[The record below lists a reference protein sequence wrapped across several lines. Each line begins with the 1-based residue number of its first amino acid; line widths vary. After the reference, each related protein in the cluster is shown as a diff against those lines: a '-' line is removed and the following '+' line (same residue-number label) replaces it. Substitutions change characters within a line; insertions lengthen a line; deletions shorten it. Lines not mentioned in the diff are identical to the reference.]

1 MSAPVAAFERPRL
14 GLNTVFKSG
23 PLFISS
29 KGIGWKSWK
38 KRWFIL
44 TRTSLVF
51 FKSDPSALPQRGGEV
66 NLTLGGIDLNNS
78 GSVVVREDKK
88 LLTVLFPDGRDG
100 RAFTLKAETSEDLY
114 EWKTALE
121 HALAQAPSAALIVNG
136 IFRGDTN
143 DSIDGSF
150 NQWRD
155 KRPVKSLVVGRPIL
169 LALEDIDGGPSFL
182 EKALRFLEKY
192 GTNVEGILR
201 QSADVEEV
209 DHRVQEYEQGK
220 TEFAP
225 DEDAHVVGDC
235 VKHIL
240 RELPSSPVPA
250 SCCTALLEA
259 YKIDRKEVRINAMRS
274 AILETFPEPNR
285 RLLQRFSRVALFSYL
300 QKVGIGWKSWKKRW
314 FILTRTSLVF
324 FKSDPSALPQRG
336 GEVNLT
342 LGGIDLNNSGSV
354 VVREDKKLL
363 TVLFPDGRDGRAFTL
378 KAETSEDLYEWK
390 TALEHALAQA
400 PSAALIV
407 NGIFRG
413 DTNDSIDGSFNQWRD
428 KRPVKSLVVGRPIL
442 LALEDIDGG
451 PSFLEKALRFLEK
464 YGTNVEG
471 ILRQS
476 ADVEE
481 VDHRVQEYEQG
492 KTEFAPD
499 EDAHVV
505 GDCVKHILRELP
517 SSPVPASC
525 CTALLEA
532 YKIDRKEVR
541 INAMRSAI
549 LETFPE
555 PNRRLLQRI
564 LKMMHTI
571 SSHAHENRMTPSAV
585 AACMAPLLLRP
596 LLAGE
601 CELEDDFDINGDSS
615 AQLLA
620 AANAANNAQAIITTL
635 LEEYENIFD
644 EENLNRCS
652 ISADSRIE
660 NSGTEDSTDDENLD
674 LKDNG
679 YHDAENEVDPE
690 TDDDPER
697 VHSGKLSESSGSAGS
712 DLYDYKAF
720 GGDDSDVGSPS
731 KKNHALVES
740 SNLCVDH
747 QQIRDPN
754 GQLSEEQGKQKN
766 VSDSSINEINTP
778 SVSPAGESYRS
789 MGEILSS
796 MDTAH
801 PLPMPAF
808 ESGAGKPVGKVTG
821 SNVNA
826 KRSSFWG
833 RSNARKT
840 PSMESV
846 DSSGEEEL
854 AIQRLEIAKND
865 LQHRIAKEAR
875 GNAILQASLE
885 RRKQA
890 LHERRLALEQDVS
903 RLQEQLQAE
912 RDLRAAL
919 EVGLSMSSGQFSSSR
934 GMDSKTRAELE
945 EIALA
950 EADVARLKQK
960 VAELHHQLN
969 QQRQHHYGS
978 LSDACDRYQNVQ
990 NHNSQQRFLQQDFDT
1005 TLAYCNQE
1013 RKQRTER
1020 LEIAKND
1027 LQHRIAKEAR
1037 GNAILQASLER
1048 RKQALHERRLA
1059 LEQDVSR
1066 LQEQLQAERDLRAA
1080 LEVGLSMSSGQFSS
1094 SRGMDSKTRAELEEI
1109 ALAEADVA
1117 RLKQKVA
1124 ELHHQLN
1131 QQRQHHYGSLSDA
1144 CDRYQNVQNHNS
1156 QQRFLQQDFDTT
1168 LAYCNQERKQRT
1180 EESLLGTDWRSIKGQ
1195 ALAPGSSIKQPS
1207 RKQFIDSTSLSD
1219 SKSTEASTSMSMD
1232 ELCAVDSASVPSTSR
1247 AAEVIEY
1254 PRHPSAA
1261 SSTLVELTSR
1271 LDFFKERRSQLME
1284 QLHNLDLNYGT
1295 TSSQDFVYRPSS
1307 PPWN

>member
-1 MSAPVAAFERPRL
+1 MSASLTAFERPRP
-14 GLNTVFKSG
+14 GGSNTVFKSG

-51 FKSDPSALPQRGGEV
+51 FKNDPSALPQRGGEV

-114 EWKTALE
+114 EWKAALE
-121 HALAQAPSAALIVNG
+121 HALAQAPSAALVMGHNG
-136 IFRGDTN
+136 IFRNDTN
-143 DSIDGSF
+143 DTMEGSF
-150 NQWRD
+150 HQWKD

-182 EKALRFLEKY
+182 EKALRFLEKF
-192 GTNVEGILR
+192 GTKVEGILR

-209 DHRVQEYEQGK
+209 ERRVQEYEQGK
-220 TEFAP
+220 TEF
-225 DEDAHVVGDC
+225 DLGEDAHVIGDC
-235 VKHIL
+235 VKHVL

-259 YKIDRKEVRINAMRS
+259 YKIDRKEARINAMRS
-274 AILETFPEPNR
+274 
-285 RLLQRFSRVALFSYL
+285 S
-300 QKVGIGWKSWKKRW
+300 
-314 FILTRTSLVF
+314 
-324 FKSDPSALPQRG
+324 
-336 GEVNLT
+336 
-342 LGGIDLNNSGSV
+342 
-354 VVREDKKLL
+354 
-363 TVLFPDGRDGRAFTL
+363 
-378 KAETSEDLYEWK
+378 
-390 TALEHALAQA
+390 
-400 PSAALIV
+400 
-407 NGIFRG
+407 
-413 DTNDSIDGSFNQWRD
+413 
-428 KRPVKSLVVGRPIL
+428 
-442 LALEDIDGG
+442 
-451 PSFLEKALRFLEK
+451 
-464 YGTNVEG
+464 
-471 ILRQS
+471 
-476 ADVEE
+476 
-481 VDHRVQEYEQG
+481 
-492 KTEFAPD
+492 
-499 EDAHVV
+499 
-505 GDCVKHILRELP
+505 
-517 SSPVPASC
+517 
-525 CTALLEA
+525 
-532 YKIDRKEVR
+532 
-541 INAMRSAI
+541 I

-571 SSHAHENRMTPSAV
+571 SSHSHENRMTPSAV

-601 CELEDDFDINGDSS
+601 CELDDEFDVNGDNS

-644 EENLNRCS
+644 DENLLRCS

-660 NSGTEDSTDDENLD
+660 NSGSEDSSDDENLD
-674 LKDNG
+674 VKDNG

-690 TDDDPER
+690 TDDDLDR
-697 VHSGKLSESSGSAGS
+697 VHSGKLSESSGYAGS

-720 GGDDSDVGSPS
+720 GGDDLDAGSP
-731 KKNHALVES
+731 KGNHASAES
-740 SNLCVDH
+740 SNLGVP
-747 QQIRDPN
+747 QPIRDPN
-754 GQLSEEQGKQKN
+754 VEVMESGNKQKKEN
-766 VSDSSINEINTP
+766 GTSISETETP
-778 SVSPAGESYRS
+778 SASPAGESYRS
-789 MGEILSS
+789 MGEILSV
-796 MDTAH
+796 MDPGH
-801 PLPMPAF
+801 PLQVSGV
-808 ESGAGKPVGKVTG
+808 ESGSVKAVAKVTG
-821 SNVNA
+821 SNHNA
-826 KRSSFWG
+826 KRSAFWG

-854 AIQRLEIAKND
+854 SIQRLEIAKND

-919 EVGLSMSSGQFSSSR
+919 EVGLSMSSGQLVSSR

-978 LSDACDRYQNVQ
+978 LSDACDRYQNIQ
-990 NHNSQQRFLQQDFDT
+990 NHNPQPRFLQQDFDA
-1005 TLAYCNQE
+1005 TLAFCNHE
-1013 RKQRTER
+1013 RKQRNE
-1020 LEIAKND
+1020 E
-1027 LQHRIAKEAR
+1027 
-1037 GNAILQASLER
+1037 
-1048 RKQALHERRLA
+1048 
-1059 LEQDVSR
+1059 
-1066 LQEQLQAERDLRAA
+1066 
-1080 LEVGLSMSSGQFSS
+1080 SMSG
-1094 SRGMDSKTRAELEEI
+1094 A
-1109 ALAEADVA
+1109 
-1117 RLKQKVA
+1117 
-1124 ELHHQLN
+1124 
-1131 QQRQHHYGSLSDA
+1131 
-1144 CDRYQNVQNHNS
+1144 
-1156 QQRFLQQDFDTT
+1156 
-1168 LAYCNQERKQRT
+1168 
-1180 EESLLGTDWRSIKGQ
+1180 DWRNIKGQ
-1195 ALAPGSSIKQPS
+1195 ILASGGGTRQPT
-1207 RKQFIDSTSLSD
+1207 RKQFMDPAGMSESKSTDASTSLSVD
-1219 SKSTEASTSMSMD
+1219 DLS
-1232 ELCAVDSASVPSTSR
+1232 AVDSASMPSTSR
-1247 AAEVIEY
+1247 AAEVVDY
-1254 PRHPSAA
+1254 PRHPSTA
-1261 SSTLVELTSR
+1261 SSALVELTTR

-1295 TSSQDFVYRPSS
+1295 TSLQDSVYRPSS

>member
-1 MSAPVAAFERPRL
+1 MSASLAAFERPLRPAAS
-14 GLNTVFKSG
+14 NTVFKSG

-51 FKSDPSALPQRGGEV
+51 FKNDPSALPQRGGEV

-121 HALAQAPSAALIVNG
+121 LALAQAPSAALVMGHNG
-136 IFRGDTN
+136 IFRNDTN
-143 DSIDGSF
+143 DTLEGSF
-150 NQWRD
+150 HQWRD

-182 EKALRFLEKY
+182 EKALRFLEKF
-192 GTNVEGILR
+192 GTKAEGILR

-209 DHRVQEYEQGK
+209 ERRVQDYEQGK
-220 TEFAP
+220 TEFDP

-235 VKHIL
+235 VKHVL

-259 YKIDRKEVRINAMRS
+259 YKIDRKEARINAIRS
-274 AILETFPEPNR
+274 
-285 RLLQRFSRVALFSYL
+285 S
-300 QKVGIGWKSWKKRW
+300 
-314 FILTRTSLVF
+314 
-324 FKSDPSALPQRG
+324 
-336 GEVNLT
+336 
-342 LGGIDLNNSGSV
+342 
-354 VVREDKKLL
+354 
-363 TVLFPDGRDGRAFTL
+363 
-378 KAETSEDLYEWK
+378 
-390 TALEHALAQA
+390 
-400 PSAALIV
+400 
-407 NGIFRG
+407 
-413 DTNDSIDGSFNQWRD
+413 
-428 KRPVKSLVVGRPIL
+428 
-442 LALEDIDGG
+442 
-451 PSFLEKALRFLEK
+451 
-464 YGTNVEG
+464 
-471 ILRQS
+471 
-476 ADVEE
+476 
-481 VDHRVQEYEQG
+481 
-492 KTEFAPD
+492 
-499 EDAHVV
+499 
-505 GDCVKHILRELP
+505 
-517 SSPVPASC
+517 
-525 CTALLEA
+525 
-532 YKIDRKEVR
+532 
-541 INAMRSAI
+541 I

-571 SSHAHENRMTPSAV
+571 SSHSHENRMTPSAV

-601 CELEDDFDINGDSS
+601 CELDDDFDINGDNST
-615 AQLLA
+615 QLIA

-635 LEEYENIFD
+635 LEEYENVFHD
-644 EENLNRCS
+644 ENLLRCS

-660 NSGTEDSTDDENLD
+660 NSGSEDSSDDENLD

-679 YHDAENEVDPE
+679 YHDAENEVDLE
-690 TDDDPER
+690 TDDDPDR
-697 VHSGKLSESSGSAGS
+697 VHSGKLSESSGYAGS

-720 GGDDSDVGSPS
+720 GVDDSDVGSP
-731 KKNHALVES
+731 KGNHASAQS
-740 SNLCVDH
+740 SSSYVP
-747 QQIRDPN
+747 QPIRDPN
-754 GQLSEEQGKQKN
+754 VGVVERGSKPKKENENVISETE
-766 VSDSSINEINTP
+766 TP
-778 SVSPAGESYRS
+778 SASPAGDSYRS
-789 MGEILSS
+789 MGEILSVVDPGHHLLVPGLDS
-796 MDTAH
+796 GTAKT
-801 PLPMPAF
+801 A
-808 ESGAGKPVGKVTG
+808 AKVTG
-821 SNVNA
+821 SNHNA
-826 KRSSFWG
+826 KRSAFWG

-854 AIQRLEIAKND
+854 SIQRLEIAKND

-919 EVGLSMSSGQFSSSR
+919 EVGLSMSSGQLASSR

-978 LSDACDRYQNVQ
+978 LSDACDRYQNGQ
-990 NHNSQQRFLQQDFDT
+990 NHNSQQRFLQQDFDA
-1005 TLAYCNQE
+1005 TLAFCNHE
-1013 RKQRTER
+1013 RKQR
-1020 LEIAKND
+1020 N
-1027 LQHRIAKEAR
+1027 
-1037 GNAILQASLER
+1037 
-1048 RKQALHERRLA
+1048 
-1059 LEQDVSR
+1059 
-1066 LQEQLQAERDLRAA
+1066 
-1080 LEVGLSMSSGQFSS
+1080 
-1094 SRGMDSKTRAELEEI
+1094 
-1109 ALAEADVA
+1109 
-1117 RLKQKVA
+1117 
-1124 ELHHQLN
+1124 
-1131 QQRQHHYGSLSDA
+1131 
-1144 CDRYQNVQNHNS
+1144 
-1156 QQRFLQQDFDTT
+1156 
-1168 LAYCNQERKQRT
+1168 
-1180 EESLLGTDWRSIKGQ
+1180 EESLLGEDWRTIKGQ
-1195 ALAPGSSIKQPS
+1195 ILASGSSVRQPS
-1207 RKQFIDSTSLSD
+1207 RKQFMDPASISE
-1219 SKSTEASTSMSMD
+1219 SKSTDASKSLSVD
-1232 ELCAVDSASVPSTSR
+1232 ELSAVDSVSMPSTSR
-1247 AAEVIEY
+1247 APEASFSIFLRLSFLVVDY
-1254 PRHPSAA
+1254 PRHPSTA
-1261 SSTLVELTSR
+1261 SSALVELTTR

-1295 TSSQDFVYRPSS
+1295 TSLQDSVYRPSS

>member
-1 MSAPVAAFERPRL
+1 MSAPVAAFERPRP

-51 FKSDPSALPQRGGEV
+51 FKSDPTALPQRGGEV

-259 YKIDRKEVRINAMRS
+259 YKIDRKEVRINAMR
-274 AILETFPEPNR
+274 T
-285 RLLQRFSRVALFSYL
+285 
-300 QKVGIGWKSWKKRW
+300 
-314 FILTRTSLVF
+314 
-324 FKSDPSALPQRG
+324 
-336 GEVNLT
+336 
-342 LGGIDLNNSGSV
+342 
-354 VVREDKKLL
+354 
-363 TVLFPDGRDGRAFTL
+363 
-378 KAETSEDLYEWK
+378 
-390 TALEHALAQA
+390 
-400 PSAALIV
+400 
-407 NGIFRG
+407 
-413 DTNDSIDGSFNQWRD
+413 
-428 KRPVKSLVVGRPIL
+428 
-442 LALEDIDGG
+442 
-451 PSFLEKALRFLEK
+451 
-464 YGTNVEG
+464 
-471 ILRQS
+471 
-476 ADVEE
+476 
-481 VDHRVQEYEQG
+481 
-492 KTEFAPD
+492 
-499 EDAHVV
+499 
-505 GDCVKHILRELP
+505 
-517 SSPVPASC
+517 
-525 CTALLEA
+525 
-532 YKIDRKEVR
+532 
-541 INAMRSAI
+541 AI

-601 CELEDDFDINGDSS
+601 CELEDDFDMNGDSS

-674 LKDNG
+674 MKDNG

-720 GGDDSDVGSPS
+720 VGDDSDVGSPS
-731 KKNHALVES
+731 KKNHALAES

-766 VSDSSINEINTP
+766 VSDNSINEINTP

-934 GMDSKTRAELE
+934 GMDSKVC
-945 EIALA
+945 I
-950 EADVARLKQK
+950 
-960 VAELHHQLN
+960 
-969 QQRQHHYGS
+969 
-978 LSDACDRYQNVQ
+978 
-990 NHNSQQRFLQQDFDT
+990 
-1005 TLAYCNQE
+1005 
-1013 RKQRTER
+1013 
-1020 LEIAKND
+1020 D
-1027 LQHRIAKEAR
+1027 L
-1037 GNAILQASLER
+1037 
-1048 RKQALHERRLA
+1048 
-1059 LEQDVSR
+1059 
-1066 LQEQLQAERDLRAA
+1066 
-1080 LEVGLSMSSGQFSS
+1080 
-1094 SRGMDSKTRAELEEI
+1094 KTRAELEEI

-1195 ALAPGSSIKQPS
+1195 ALASGSSIKQPS

-1247 AAEVIEY
+1247 VAEVIEY

>member
-1 MSAPVAAFERPRL
+1 MIIYENVGFVSGIRAAQRGSL
-14 GLNTVFKSG
+14 KH
-23 PLFISS
+23 
-29 KGIGWKSWK
+29 GIGWKSWK

-51 FKSDPSALPQRGGEV
+51 FKNDPSALPQRGGEV

-121 HALAQAPSAALIVNG
+121 HALAQAPSAALVMGHNG
-136 IFRGDTN
+136 IFRNDTS
-143 DSIDGSF
+143 DTIEGSF
-150 NQWRD
+150 HQWRD
-155 KRPVKSLVVGRPIL
+155 KRTVKSLVVGRPIL
-169 LALEDIDGGPSFL
+169 LALEDIDGSPSFL
-182 EKALRFLEKY
+182 EKALRFLEKF
-192 GTNVEGILR
+192 GTKVEGILR

-220 TEFAP
+220 TEFGS

-235 VKHIL
+235 VKHVL

-259 YKIDRKEVRINAMRS
+259 YKIDRKEARIS
-274 AILETFPEPNR
+274 
-285 RLLQRFSRVALFSYL
+285 
-300 QKVGIGWKSWKKRW
+300 
-314 FILTRTSLVF
+314 
-324 FKSDPSALPQRG
+324 
-336 GEVNLT
+336 
-342 LGGIDLNNSGSV
+342 
-354 VVREDKKLL
+354 
-363 TVLFPDGRDGRAFTL
+363 
-378 KAETSEDLYEWK
+378 
-390 TALEHALAQA
+390 
-400 PSAALIV
+400 
-407 NGIFRG
+407 
-413 DTNDSIDGSFNQWRD
+413 
-428 KRPVKSLVVGRPIL
+428 
-442 LALEDIDGG
+442 
-451 PSFLEKALRFLEK
+451 
-464 YGTNVEG
+464 
-471 ILRQS
+471 
-476 ADVEE
+476 
-481 VDHRVQEYEQG
+481 
-492 KTEFAPD
+492 
-499 EDAHVV
+499 
-505 GDCVKHILRELP
+505 
-517 SSPVPASC
+517 
-525 CTALLEA
+525 
-532 YKIDRKEVR
+532 
-541 INAMRSAI
+541 AMRSAI

-601 CELEDDFDINGDSS
+601 CELEDDFDVNGDNS

-644 EENLNRCS
+644 DENLQRCS
-652 ISADSRIE
+652 ISADSRVE
-660 NSGTEDSTDDENLD
+660 NSVSEDSTDDENPD
-674 LKDNG
+674 MKDNG
-679 YHDAENEVDPE
+679 YHDAENEADPD
-690 TDDDPER
+690 TDDEPER
-697 VHSGKLSESSGSAGS
+697 VLSGKLSESSGYAGS

-720 GGDDSDVGSPS
+720 GDDGSDVGSPRD
-731 KKNHALVES
+731 NHTQAES
-740 SNLCVDH
+740 SGLTVGPL
-747 QQIRDPN
+747 QMRDPDA
-754 GQLSEEQGKQKN
+754 QLEEQGKQNKGN
-766 VSDSSINEINTP
+766 ENPNNEIDVS
-778 SVSPAGESYRS
+778 SVLPTSESYRS

-796 MDTAH
+796 MDPGH
-801 PLPMPAF
+801 PISMPGV
-808 ESGAGKPVGKVTG
+808 ESSTEKPVGKAKG
-821 SNVNA
+821 SSLNA
-826 KRSSFWG
+826 KRSTFWG

-854 AIQRLEIAKND
+854 AIQRLEVAKNE
-865 LQHRIAKEAR
+865 LQHRIAKETR

-978 LSDACDRYQNVQ
+978 LSDACDRYQHVQ

-1005 TLAYCNQE
+1005 TLAFCNHE
-1013 RKQRTER
+1013 RKQRTEISRFGLNFDKREGLVEGKKQERIRKEEREEASYCVYWLSFRSDVLR
-1020 LEIAKND
+1020 LK
-1027 LQHRIAKEAR
+1027 AR
-1037 GNAILQASLER
+1037 EEDSVFKRLLKCTICWVPGHFSQLTSDPYLLENLLGADWRNVKGQGLAVGN
-1048 RKQALHERRLA
+1048 
-1059 LEQDVSR
+1059 
-1066 LQEQLQAERDLRAA
+1066 
-1080 LEVGLSMSSGQFSS
+1080 S
-1094 SRGMDSKTRAELEEI
+1094 SR
-1109 ALAEADVA
+1109 
-1117 RLKQKVA
+1117 
-1124 ELHHQLN
+1124 
-1131 QQRQHHYGSLSDA
+1131 
-1144 CDRYQNVQNHNS
+1144 
-1156 QQRFLQQDFDTT
+1156 
-1168 LAYCNQERKQRT
+1168 
-1180 EESLLGTDWRSIKGQ
+1180 
-1195 ALAPGSSIKQPS
+1195 QPI
-1207 RKQFIDSTSLSD
+1207 RKQFVDSTSLSD
-1219 SKSTEASTSMSMD
+1219 SKSTEASANVTMD
-1232 ELCAVDSASVPSTSR
+1232 ELCVVDSASIPSTSR
-1247 AAEVIEY
+1247 AAEVIDY

-1261 SSTLVELTSR
+1261 SSALVELTTR

-1295 TSSQDFVYRPSS
+1295 SSQDFVYRPSS

>member
-1 MSAPVAAFERPRL
+1 MSASLAAFERPLRPAAS
-14 GLNTVFKSG
+14 NTVFKSG

-51 FKSDPSALPQRGGEV
+51 FKNDPSALPQRGGEV

-121 HALAQAPSAALIVNG
+121 LALAQAPSAALVMGHNG
-136 IFRGDTN
+136 IFRNDTN
-143 DSIDGSF
+143 DTLEGSF
-150 NQWRD
+150 HQWRD

-182 EKALRFLEKY
+182 EKALRFLEKF
-192 GTNVEGILR
+192 GTKAEGILR

-209 DHRVQEYEQGK
+209 ERRVQDYEQGK
-220 TEFAP
+220 TEFDP

-235 VKHIL
+235 VKHVL

-259 YKIDRKEVRINAMRS
+259 YKIDRKEARINAIRS
-274 AILETFPEPNR
+274 
-285 RLLQRFSRVALFSYL
+285 S
-300 QKVGIGWKSWKKRW
+300 
-314 FILTRTSLVF
+314 
-324 FKSDPSALPQRG
+324 
-336 GEVNLT
+336 
-342 LGGIDLNNSGSV
+342 
-354 VVREDKKLL
+354 
-363 TVLFPDGRDGRAFTL
+363 
-378 KAETSEDLYEWK
+378 
-390 TALEHALAQA
+390 
-400 PSAALIV
+400 
-407 NGIFRG
+407 
-413 DTNDSIDGSFNQWRD
+413 
-428 KRPVKSLVVGRPIL
+428 
-442 LALEDIDGG
+442 
-451 PSFLEKALRFLEK
+451 
-464 YGTNVEG
+464 
-471 ILRQS
+471 
-476 ADVEE
+476 
-481 VDHRVQEYEQG
+481 
-492 KTEFAPD
+492 
-499 EDAHVV
+499 
-505 GDCVKHILRELP
+505 
-517 SSPVPASC
+517 
-525 CTALLEA
+525 
-532 YKIDRKEVR
+532 
-541 INAMRSAI
+541 I

-571 SSHAHENRMTPSAV
+571 SSHSHENRMTPSAV

-601 CELEDDFDINGDSS
+601 CELDDDFDINGDNST
-615 AQLLA
+615 QLIA

-635 LEEYENIFD
+635 LEEYENVFHD
-644 EENLNRCS
+644 ENLLRCS

-660 NSGTEDSTDDENLD
+660 NSGSEDSSDDENLD

-679 YHDAENEVDPE
+679 YHDAENEVDLE
-690 TDDDPER
+690 TDDDPDR
-697 VHSGKLSESSGSAGS
+697 VHSGKLSESSGYAGS

-720 GGDDSDVGSPS
+720 GVDDSDVGSP
-731 KKNHALVES
+731 KGNHASAQS
-740 SNLCVDH
+740 SSSYVP
-747 QQIRDPN
+747 QPIRDPN
-754 GQLSEEQGKQKN
+754 VGVVERGSKPKKENENLISETE
-766 VSDSSINEINTP
+766 TP
-778 SVSPAGESYRS
+778 SASPAGDSYRS
-789 MGEILSS
+789 MGEILSVVDPGHHLLVPGLDS
-796 MDTAH
+796 GTAKT
-801 PLPMPAF
+801 A
-808 ESGAGKPVGKVTG
+808 AKVTG
-821 SNVNA
+821 SNHNA
-826 KRSSFWG
+826 KRSAFWG

-854 AIQRLEIAKND
+854 SIQRLEIAKND

-919 EVGLSMSSGQFSSSR
+919 EVGLSMSSGQLASSR

-978 LSDACDRYQNVQ
+978 LSDACDRYQNGQ
-990 NHNSQQRFLQQDFDT
+990 NHNSQQRFLQQDFDA
-1005 TLAYCNQE
+1005 TLAFCNHE
-1013 RKQRTER
+1013 RKQR
-1020 LEIAKND
+1020 N
-1027 LQHRIAKEAR
+1027 
-1037 GNAILQASLER
+1037 
-1048 RKQALHERRLA
+1048 
-1059 LEQDVSR
+1059 
-1066 LQEQLQAERDLRAA
+1066 
-1080 LEVGLSMSSGQFSS
+1080 
-1094 SRGMDSKTRAELEEI
+1094 
-1109 ALAEADVA
+1109 
-1117 RLKQKVA
+1117 
-1124 ELHHQLN
+1124 
-1131 QQRQHHYGSLSDA
+1131 
-1144 CDRYQNVQNHNS
+1144 
-1156 QQRFLQQDFDTT
+1156 
-1168 LAYCNQERKQRT
+1168 
-1180 EESLLGTDWRSIKGQ
+1180 EESLLGEDWRTIKGQ
-1195 ALAPGSSIKQPS
+1195 ILASGSSVRQPS
-1207 RKQFIDSTSLSD
+1207 RKQFMDPASISE
-1219 SKSTEASTSMSMD
+1219 SKSTDASKSLSVD
-1232 ELCAVDSASVPSTSR
+1232 ELSAVDSVSMPSTSR
-1247 AAEVIEY
+1247 APEASVSIFLRLSFLVVDY
-1254 PRHPSAA
+1254 PRHPSTA
-1261 SSTLVELTSR
+1261 SSALVELTTR

-1295 TSSQDFVYRPSS
+1295 TSLQDSVYRPSS